1 MQLINEY
8 SSMNSVSDTAKPH
21 NLNEEMDGGVETNA
35 QRAQSADKQDAAK
48 KESEVQLADKVF
60 DIA

>member
-35 QRAQSADKQDAAK
+35 QRA
-48 KESEVQLADKVF
+48 
-60 DIA
+60 